1 MLRKLWSRDCDAF
14 SSQEEAA
21 VIRLASAHSR
31 LVIEESGRVNTKS
44 EAGFN
49 SCALFLEC
57 LDASERAMHLDAAP
71 RKYRASFTI
80 NYRALFP
87 DEARNYRVDVLEASV
102 EQYAVIWVNGDKFEF
117 SAEAMRRAEALQ
129 RCWSDLAVLLERWNS
144 EQARANRPSRI
155 DVRNA
160 LVALDSAWASFEHK
174 CPSLRVLVLAA
185 QEAHGI
191 AQVETRA
198 RCRHFG
204 FTSQDSREPLPS
216 MQSMQSVQSMQSLS
230 KSVATD
236 AKRDKATKALI
247 AAELLERVV
256 EEQRALQ
263 LRGQLATVEKLL
275 GIDANTVDGLTALA
289 AWRLVPGNMNGFT
302 IDADRIA
309 SREANLQQRDKSW
322 VSTAKLLAGCRMDEA
337 WDSFQV
343 EDVGRK
349 VDDFL
354 ADLGAQKVYAD

>member
-1 MLRKLWSRDCDAF
+1 MLFEQGLR
-14 SSQEEAA
+14 QELD
-21 VIRLASAHSR
+21 VGTSAS
-31 LVIEESGRVNTKS
+31 L
-44 EAGFN
+44 
-49 SCALFLEC
+49 
-57 LDASERAMHLDAAP
+57 P
-71 RKYRASFTI
+71 RTA
-80 NYRALFP
+80 
-87 DEARNYRVDVLEASV
+87 
-102 EQYAVIWVNGDKFEF
+102 
-117 SAEAMRRAEALQ
+117 
-129 RCWSDLAVLLERWNS
+129 
-144 EQARANRPSRI
+144 
-155 DVRNA
+155 
-160 LVALDSAWASFEHK
+160 
-174 CPSLRVLVLAA
+174 
-185 QEAHGI
+185 
-191 AQVETRA
+191 
-198 RCRHFG
+198 
-204 FTSQDSREPLPS
+204 EPLPS

-247 AAELLERVV
+247 AAELLVKDLELAKKERVV